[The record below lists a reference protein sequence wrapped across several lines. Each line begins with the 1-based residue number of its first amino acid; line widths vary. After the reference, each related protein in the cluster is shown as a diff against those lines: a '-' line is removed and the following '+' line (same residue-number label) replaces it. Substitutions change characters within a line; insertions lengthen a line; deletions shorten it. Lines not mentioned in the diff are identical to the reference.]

1 MSLKYYLHKLLG
13 RLFDVP
19 VIPKGKTI
27 GYSLLKSERV
37 NSKLGENTRVYPPF
51 FLHDVEIGD
60 YSYVA
65 KNCIISSCKIG
76 KFSSIGPNFCCGL
89 GIHPTNGI
97 STSPM
102 FYSTKKQN
110 GFTLCKEDKV
120 SEVAMTY
127 IGNDVFIGANV
138 TVLDGVTIGD
148 GAVIGAGAVVVKDI
162 PPYAIA
168 VGVPAVV
175 KKYRFENETIQKLI
189 RRQWWDDDVDRLIAV
204 ERNFWDVSSF
214 LDGLC

>member
-1 MSLKYYLHKLLG
+1 MSIKYYLHKLFG

-19 VIPKGKTI
+19 VIPVGKTV
-27 GYSLLKSERV
+27 GYSLIKSERV
-37 NSKLGENTRVYPPF
+37 DSVVGEKARVYPPF

-65 KNCIISSCKIG
+65 KNSSISHCRIG
-76 KFSSIGPNFCCGL
+76 KFSSIGPNFCCGF
-89 GIHPTNGI
+89 GMHPINGI

-110 GFTLCKEDKV
+110 GYTLCKEDKV
-120 SEVAMTY
+120 SEEAITH

-138 TVLDGVTIGD
+138 TILDGVTIGD
-148 GAVIGAGAVVVKDI
+148 GAVIGAGAVVVKDV

-175 KKYRFENETIQKLI
+175 KKYRFERDIIELLLK
-189 RRQWWDDDVDRLIAV
+189 RQWWNDDADRLSEF
-204 ERNFWDVSSF
+204 ERNFWDISSF
-214 LDGLC
+214 LG